1 MLSNWNQLIRYFR
14 NTKTET
20 SGLTTETSKAL
31 NLCIASFHRWPL
43 FLAHFVPGTAL
54 GSQLCVEC
62 GNITLPLQG
71 AYKCLAQTTSK
82 GSLLRK
88 GCQNCQNPKLLGQ
101 SLIQEQ
107 WHRKPQPIC
116 GCVWGL
122 GCSTNKGAIAHT
134 RHITTHISNDSAEL
148 HSYQMQHSGWR
159 GFALQRH
166 VAATQSLVH
175 IGQTWP
181 DEEKTQMDTN
191 GCMSCYCNEPEGLK
205 DRKTLHV
212 QKQTR
217 SNVSSH
223 RDTRMGNATVWL
235 TAMQSFVEHFGAICF
250 WDYAQQSAMCLER
263 GNITLPLQGAYKFL
277 TQTTSRAHFC

>member
-1 MLSNWNQLIRYFR
+1 MCWVRQHHVATSRHVQMLDAN
-14 NTKTET
+14 
-20 SGLTTETSKAL
+20 
-31 NLCIASFHRWPL
+31 NL
-43 FLAHFVPGTAL
+43 
-54 GSQLCVEC
+54 Q
-62 GNITLPLQG
+62 
-71 AYKCLAQTTSK
+71 

-166 VAATQSLVH
+166 VAATQSLLH

-181 DEEKTQMDTN
+181 NEKKTQMVR
-191 GCMSCYCNEPEGLK
+191 CLAIAMSLK
-205 DRKTLHV
+205 IWKTERPFMSRNKHG
-212 QKQTR
+212 QTFR
-217 SNVSSH
+217 P
-223 RDTRMGNATVWL
+223 TGTLGW
-235 TAMQSFVEHFGAICF
+235 AMQQFDSLRYNRLSTTLPLFVSGTTLSNQLCV
-250 WDYAQQSAMCLER
+250 ER
-263 GNITLPLQGAYKFL
+263 GNITLPLQDVKFCL
-277 TQTTSRAHFC
+277 IG